1 MGKAEGMTRKPGF
14 YWLVDSSYLSFED
27 GYLNVGH
34 FNGRSWQVMGSDESF
49 DEKELALEIAGRI
62 ERESKPQ
69 TPAVGSL
76 GHPGADEVFERLQG
90 ARGFRPDR
98 VIMPDHMLTPRM
110 KQATTV
116 AEMAEAW
123 ASDREALQPAAEKVV
138 DELVKFVHAEPMEGG
153 SAVLEYNR
161 DAMVARAI
169 ALLEPVRGHKQLRVR
184 FENETDYA
192 LDVHTEEKDGF
203 LVLRLRRPAGS

>member
-1 MGKAEGMTRKPGF
+1 MGKAEGMTRKSGY
-14 YWLVDSSYLSFED
+14 YWLADSSYLDTED
-27 GYLNVGH
+27 GHWNVGY
-34 FNGRSWQVMGSDESF
+34 FNGRSWQVIGSDDPF
-49 DEKELALEIAGRI
+49 DEAELQFEIAGRI

-69 TPAVGSL
+69 TPARGLLRNL
-76 GHPGADEVFERLQG
+76 GDRLPDAQQL
-90 ARGFRPDR
+90 FRPDR

-123 ASDREALQPAAEKVV
+123 AADREELQPAAEKVV
-138 DELVKFVHAEPMEGG
+138 DELVKFVHAAPMEGDN
-153 SAVLEYNR
+153 AVLEYNR